1 MINKVGKGGYRESGM
16 AVLQLMLLL
25 VMVVGLALPPL
36 LSLMMTGAKV
46 GQVEERKTKEFYSA
60 DAGISAALY
69 RVKEGG
75 DKLPEWMRYNTLGGS
90 QWLESTYTHNPAY
103 ESYTLSSA
111 DPINDDSTVYRI
123 TPKWT
128 LGEGT
133 SMLETPNSTQKR
145 DPAANIAVYGDYNG
159 AGSVSGRA
167 SYKIDIVYPGG
178 DGTVNISRIGCWLP
192 PGLTYVAGSSSLEQ
206 TGTIAIQ
213 KVPVVSSYRGGY
225 IVTWDYPTPVDYN
238 LFMEGQ
244 QSKASVTFEYTPGS
258 ETQGEFSWVKTDKT
272 SGVNYLAWDMKL
284 KMYEVKSTAT
294 SPTGE
299 STTVSAYTYMEVA
312 QAFGS
317 TMEGDYWAFGN
328 TLMRDAGGSNPHRER
343 LYLNS
348 SSTVS
353 AIPANATIKYIYLY
367 WSGWKCKPWITG
379 LSSYTPAQWTA
390 LCETYKMDKVNLKIA
405 YPSTGAPLFTEN
417 ITAYQKRGAYNLD
430 HGGWSY
436 SCFADITDQ
445 VKTAF
450 AGTPGFVGNGKY
462 TVGHYD
468 TSTTASKTYRYRL
481 YTWKD
486 SHSSEVYTNY
496 TPYPLGSPLDGDS
509 EDSTPQHCEDASSQ
523 TRCDAWPLYDYETAL
538 EDNWAYAAWSIIIIY
553 SSPSTSGHLLRIYD
567 TFQYVG
573 ENGNIPITFA
583 GFSTPPLAAENN
595 AARYTHFVGEGDN
608 AYNESVTVK
617 GLTGSVY
624 TLSDTDNPSN
634 NVANNKCRIPP
645 TTDPTYDPLN
655 TTLTDGIDIDT
666 FNIPKTCIQP
676 GDTEAVVRFITQSD
690 SMNLIYMILSFRSKF
705 TPGGISI
712 YKVE

>member
-1 MINKVGKGGYRESGM
+1 MINNAGKGGHKESGM

-25 VMVVGLALPPL
+25 VMVGGLALPPL

-60 DAGISAALY
+60 DAGISAGLY
-69 RVKEGG
+69 RIKEGG
-75 DKLPEWMRYNTLGGS
+75 SKLPDWMVINTLGGS
-90 QWLESTYTHNPAY
+90 QWLETTYAHNPAY
-103 ESYTLSSA
+103 ESYTLSAA
-111 DPINDDSTVYRI
+111 DPLNDDSTVYRI

-128 LGEGT
+128 LGEGA
-133 SMLETPNSTQKR
+133 SALETYNSTQKR
-145 DPAANIAVYGDYNG
+145 DPSVNIAVYGDYNG
-159 AGSVSGRA
+159 VGSVTGRA

-178 DGTVNISRIGCWLP
+178 DGTVKISRIGCWLP
-192 PGLTYVAGSSSLEQ
+192 PGLTYVAGSSSLEK
-206 TGTIAIQ
+206 TGTVAIQ

-225 IVTWDYPTPVDYN
+225 TVTWDYPTPVDYN
-238 LFMEGQ
+238 SFMEGQ
-244 QSKASVTFEYTPGS
+244 LSKASVTFEYTPGS

-294 SPTGE
+294 SNTGE
-299 STTVSAYTYMEVA
+299 STTVTAYTYMEVA

-328 TLMRDAGGSNPHRER
+328 TLMRDAGGSTPHRER

-367 WSGWKCKPWITG
+367 WSGWKCKPWTTG

-390 LCETYKMDKVNLKIA
+390 LCQTYKVDKVNLKIA
-405 YPSTGAPLFTEN
+405 YPSIAAPLFTEN
-417 ITAYQKRGAYNLD
+417 ITASQLRGAYDFD

-436 SCFADITDQ
+436 ACFADITDR

-450 AGTPGFVGNGKY
+450 AGTSGFVGNGKY
-462 TVGHYD
+462 TVGHAD
-468 TSTTASKTYRYRL
+468 TKTTASITYRYRL
-481 YTWKD
+481 YTWLD
-486 SHSSEVYTNY
+486 SHSGETYTNY
-496 TPYPLGSPLDGDS
+496 TPYALGSPRDGDA
-509 EDSTPQHCEDASSQ
+509 ENELHCEDADSISH
-523 TRCDAWPLYDYETAL
+523 CNSYPSYVYEAA

-553 SSPSTSGHLLRIYD
+553 SSPSTTGHLLRIYD
-567 TFQYVG
+567 TFQYIG
-573 ENGNIPITFA
+573 ESKTIPIVFA
-583 GFSTPPLAAENN
+583 GFSTPPLAAETD

-624 TLSDTDNPSN
+624 TLSDADNPSN

-645 TTDPTYDPLN
+645 VTDPTYDPNN

-666 FNIPKTCIQP
+666 FNIPKTCIKP
-676 GDTEAVVRFITQSD
+676 GDTEATVTFITQSD
-690 SMNLIYMILSFRSKF
+690 SMNLIYMILSFRSMF